1 MVHIEFTE
9 EQINE
14 LRNERYNYPHPRVQ
28 RKMDALFLK
37 SQGLT
42 HGQIGKLVGVC
53 QDTLR
58 EYLGQYKEGG
68 IEALKVIN
76 FYRPES
82 VLVTHKGTI
91 EEEFRNNP
99 PATIKEAAS
108 RIEDITGIRRSEN
121 RVSVFLK
128 KIGLKRLKTAQVP
141 AKADVLEQEAFM
153 EEKLQP
159 KIEEARQGKCE
170 LLFVDASHFVL
181 SAFLG
186 YLWCFV
192 RIFVKSPSG
201 RQRYNVL
208 GAFNA
213 ISHELI
219 TVTNDSYINANSII
233 ALMEQLL
240 EYYAGSALCLVM
252 DNARYQRCK
261 LVMEFAKEHNIELL
275 FLPSYSPNLNLI
287 ERLWKFI
294 KKKCLYNKYYPDF
307 HMFKAGID
315 NCISDIDKR
324 YRGEI
329 KSLMTLNFQMLK
341 NAS

>member
-1 MVHIEFTE
+1 MIHIEFTE
-9 EQINE
+9 EQISQ
-14 LRNERYNYPHPRVQ
+14 LRSEQYNHPHPRVQ
-28 RKMDALFLK
+28 RKIDALLFK
-37 SQGLT
+37 SQGFT

-58 EYLGQYKEGG
+58 EYFGQYQEGG

-82 VLVTHKGTI
+82 DLVTHKGTI
-91 EEEFRNNP
+91 EEELRSNP

-108 RIEDITGIRRSEN
+108 RIEEITGIKRSEN
-121 RVSVFLK
+121 RVAAFLK

-141 AKADVLEQEAFM
+141 AKADTLEQEVFM

-186 YLWCFV
+186 YLWCFA

-219 TVTNDSYINANSII
+219 TVTNDKYINADSII
-233 ALMEQLL
+233 LLMKQLL
-240 EYYAGSALCLVM
+240 EYYAGSTICLVM

-261 LVMEFAKEHNIELL
+261 VVMEFAKEHNIELL

-287 ERLWKFI
+287 ERLWKFV

-307 HMFKAGID
+307 LSFKAGID
-315 NCISDIDKR
+315 DCISDTDKR
-324 YRGEI
+324 YRDEI
-329 KSLMTLNFQMLK
+329 ESLMTLNFQMLK